1 VLRVEAIVHNTQE
14 LRCGRR
20 IERFPKIVSRL
31 RSMAEGF
38 LNNLYC
44 LDTASITNG
53 FLEQLPTPS
62 RVGETRV
69 GGVDISKPRMRSV
82 LSAVLALACSPNG
95 FTVSELVAQVQSRNP
110 QLGYGPRRAAYDL
123 KKLRGKDL
131 IQKKQAHAG
140 TKRHPPACALWPLW
154 SSFARKYSS
163 RFSREWAS
171 PRWAGSRTIGP
182 RSMSTTKPY
191 DKTCSYC
198 LKTLE
203 LLRRNQRQLFV
214 DVDFLSA

>member
-1 VLRVEAIVHNTQE
+1 MLRVEAIVHNTQA

-44 LDTASITNG
+44 LDTAFITDG

-69 GGVDISKPRMRSV
+69 GGVDISKPRMRTV
-82 LSAVLALACSPNG
+82 LSAVLGLACSPNG
-95 FTVSELVAQVQSRNP
+95 FTVSELAAEVQSRNP

-131 IQKKQAHAG
+131 IQKKTGSRRYQ
-140 TKRHPPACALWPLW
+140 TPPAGLRAMAALVILREKVLQPIL
-154 SSFARKYSS
+154 AGAGKPKMGRKPKNWTHIDEHY
-163 RFSREWAS
+163 E
-171 PRWAGSRTIGP
+171 TI
-182 RSMSTTKPY
+182 
-191 DKTCSYC
+191 
-198 LKTLE
+198 
-203 LLRRNQRQLFV
+203 RQNMFVLFE
-214 DVDFLSA
+214 DLGIAA